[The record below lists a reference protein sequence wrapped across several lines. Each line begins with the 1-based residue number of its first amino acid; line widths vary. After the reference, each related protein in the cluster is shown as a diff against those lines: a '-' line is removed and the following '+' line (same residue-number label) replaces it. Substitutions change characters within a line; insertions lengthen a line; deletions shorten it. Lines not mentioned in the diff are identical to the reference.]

1 MCSRTLQ
8 NLLSSLVDVPSVLD
22 VTVHGLTADSRSVR
36 QGDAF
41 IALAGRSGDPWTYVD
56 EAIDRGAVAVL
67 LESDDP
73 SGSCDER
80 GDVLVV
86 KVPRLPERLGAI
98 ADRFFDQPSR
108 ALRVFGV
115 TGTNGK
121 SSVTT
126 YIAQLLEAMDYRC
139 GQLGTLG
146 YGFPKTLESAS
157 HTTPDVV
164 RVHGW
169 LARLRK
175 QGARAVAME
184 VSSHALS
191 QGRVD
196 QVRFEGAVFTNL
208 TRDHLDY
215 HGSMDAYGEAKGRL
229 FRLPGLR
236 FAAINIDDPFGRQL
250 AARLEGNCDLVRFSL
265 HESGVELWLE
275 NLESDESGF
284 RAVVNGS
291 WGRLHIR
298 AGLLGAFNVSNV
310 LAAMATVLAAGFPPA
325 KVAAQVESLVPAEG
339 RLQSFHGADG
349 LQVVVDYAHTP
360 DALGNALTAL
370 RPHLAGR
377 LWVVFGCGGNRD
389 RGKRAE
395 MARIA
400 EELSDRVVVT
410 SDNPRDE
417 EPQAIIDDIVAGFS
431 HPDRVVAI
439 VDRAEAI
446 DQAVRQADRKDVIL
460 VAGKGHEDYQEVR
473 GTRHPYSD
481 LKTVVEA
488 LERRAA
494 S

>member
-22 VTVHGLTADSRSVR
+22 VAVHGLTADSRTVR
-36 QGDAF
+36 RGDAF
-41 IALAGRSGDPWTYVD
+41 VALAGPSGDPWTHVGD
-56 EAIDRGAVAVL
+56 AIDRGAVAVL
-67 LESDDP
+67 LESGDAP
-73 SGSCDER
+73 GSCDER
-80 GDVLVV
+80 GDVLIV
-86 KVPRLPERLGAI
+86 KVPRLAEHLGAI
-98 ADRFFDQPSR
+98 ADRFHEHPSR

-146 YGFPKTLESAS
+146 YGFPGALEAAS

-169 LARLRK
+169 LARLRR

-229 FRLPGLR
+229 FQSPGLR
-236 FAAINIDDPFGRQL
+236 FAAVNIDDPFGRQL
-250 AARLEGNCDLVRFSL
+250 AARLEGACDLVRFSL
-265 HESGVELWLE
+265 HEAGVELWLE
-275 NLESDESGF
+275 DLQSEESGF
-284 RAVVNGS
+284 RATVNGA
-291 WGRLHIR
+291 WGRLEIR

-310 LAAMATVLAAGFPPA
+310 LAAMATVLAAGFPA
-325 KVAAQVESLVPAEG
+325 DKVAARIESLVPAAG
-339 RLQSFHGADG
+339 RLESFRAADG
-349 LQVVVDYAHTP
+349 LQAVVDYAHTP

-370 RPHLAGR
+370 RPHVAGR

-400 EELSDRVVVT
+400 EELADKVVVT

-417 EPQAIIDDIVAGFS
+417 EPRAIIDDIMTGFS
-431 HPDRVVAI
+431 HPDRVTAI
-439 VDRAEAI
+439 ADRAKAI
-446 DQAVRQADRKDVIL
+446 DQAVRQADAKDVIL

-473 GTRHPYSD
+473 GTRHSYSD
-481 LKTVVEA
+481 LQTVA
-488 LERRAA
+488 GLLERRAA